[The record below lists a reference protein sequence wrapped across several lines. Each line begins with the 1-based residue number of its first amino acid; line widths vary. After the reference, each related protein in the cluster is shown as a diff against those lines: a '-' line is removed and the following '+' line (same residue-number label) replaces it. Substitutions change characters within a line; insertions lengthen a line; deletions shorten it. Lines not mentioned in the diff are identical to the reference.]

1 MVENLKILNLSQQNE
16 EELFSIKTKLS
27 YRKVFH
33 RKLIG
38 NRNEKKEILMN
49 KPVYLRLSIRELSK
63 ILMYKFCFDYEKSQ
77 IW

>member
-1 MVENLKILNLSQQNE
+1 MGETLKILNLSQRNE

-38 NRNEKKEILMN
+38 NRNEKK
-49 KPVYLRLSIRELSK
+49 KRYL
-63 ILMYKFCFDYEKSQ
+63 
-77 IW
+77 

>member
-38 NRNEKKEILMN
+38 NRNGKK
-49 KPVYLRLSIRELSK
+49 R
-63 ILMYKFCFDYEKSQ
+63 DTYE
-77 IW
+77 